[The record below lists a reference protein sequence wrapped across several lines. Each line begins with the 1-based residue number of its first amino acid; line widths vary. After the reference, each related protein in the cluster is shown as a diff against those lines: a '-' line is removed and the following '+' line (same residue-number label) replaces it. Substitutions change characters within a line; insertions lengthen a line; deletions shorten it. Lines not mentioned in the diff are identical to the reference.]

1 MPDLL
6 VRISISPNIWH
17 GKGCVKGTRIMVSLI
32 LQYLA
37 NGDTIEDVL
46 AAYPQLTREDVAA
59 CLQYAAALAE
69 ETVLP
74 VELSP

>member
-6 VRISISPNIWH
+6 DRISISPNICH
-17 GKGCVKGTRIMVSLI
+17 GKACIKGTRIMVSLI

-37 NGDTIEDVL
+37 NGDAVEDVL
-46 AAYPQLTREDVAA
+46 SAYPQLRRDDIAA
-59 CLQYAAALAE
+59 CLQYAAVLAE

-74 VELSP
+74 VELSS